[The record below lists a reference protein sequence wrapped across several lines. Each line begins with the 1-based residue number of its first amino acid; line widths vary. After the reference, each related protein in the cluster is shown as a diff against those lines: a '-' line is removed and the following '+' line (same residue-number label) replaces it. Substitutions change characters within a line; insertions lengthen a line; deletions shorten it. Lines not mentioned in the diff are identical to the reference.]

1 MEAGFAMSTPY
12 HARYFAYELTRSNR
26 EAGVGSA
33 LFNACV
39 DLNPHQIEAA
49 VFALR
54 NPLSKGVI
62 LADEVGL
69 GKTIEAGLVLCQKWA
84 EKKQRLL
91 VICPA
96 SLRKQW
102 SLELQD
108 KFDLPNVVVDSKTKG
123 EQFPPN
129 RVVIMS
135 YNFASARH
143 TELRTIPFDMVVI
156 DEAHKL
162 RNVYKP
168 NKKTAQNIRT
178 ALAGHRKVLL
188 TATPLQNS
196 LMELFG
202 LSTILS
208 EEIFGDADT
217 FRMRFTQKNADLEAL
232 RSRLQTFCQ
241 RTLRRDVL
249 EYIQYTARQPL
260 TIRFRPTDDE
270 HKLYEAVSV
279 YLMREDSFALPKRHR
294 HLIELVVWKLLASS
308 SPAVARTLERMRL
321 RLERLRDGLP
331 ISAEWTD
338 DVFDDEDLDEEYIEN
353 LLSNISGNDKPIAP
367 ARDEP
372 PIDRRKLNEE
382 IAELSRYEQWARG
395 ISVDSKS
402 RTLLEALRT
411 GFTRMAEMGAN
422 RKALIFTESRRTQ
435 EYLKNFLDANGY
447 AGQIVL
453 FNGTNSDSESKRIID
468 RWIETNAP
476 LGRASGSRAV
486 DARTA
491 LVEHFRDHAS
501 VMIATEAAAEGVNLQ
516 FCSQVIN
523 YDLPWNPQRIEQRI
537 GRCHRYGQKH
547 DVVVINF
554 LNDRNQA
561 DIRVHELLG
570 EKFKLFSGLFGASD
584 EVLGAI
590 EDGVDFEKRIL
601 DIYKR
606 CRTPD
611 AIETAFRQL
620 QKDMDEAIQERM
632 AQTRRTL
639 LDHFDEDVHGK
650 LKLRFDKAKDDLD
663 RIGRLFWLLTRFI
676 LSAGARFDDD
686 RLIFELHQAPDAA
699 IRTGEY
705 HLISKKKDNVAG
717 EFLYRLSHPLGEWV
731 LNAGKTCPAP
741 TAFVRFD
748 ISNYRNRLALVQAIK
763 GQSGWLT
770 LQLMAI
776 DCVDREEVLLFS
788 GVTDSGRSLDQETC
802 EKLFLCD
809 GQVVKPDAAT
819 ADIVTRLAQES
830 KTHAESAVMRSME
843 NNSRLFHEER
853 ERVEKWAEDVLLAA
867 ERELKEIKEQITGHR
882 KRAMLAPT
890 IDEQL
895 EHQKQMKDLEKEQKR
910 KRQEIFEIEDQT
922 SERRDKLIETLQRR
936 MAQKQST
943 ATLFTIR
950 WEVV

>member
-1 MEAGFAMSTPY
+1 MSTPY
-12 HARYFAYELTRSNR
+12 HARYFAHELTRSNR
-26 EAGVGSA
+26 EVGVGSA

-69 GKTIEAGLVLCQKWA
+69 GKTIKAGLVLCQKWA
-84 EKKQRLL
+84 EKKRRLL

-108 KFDLPNVVVDSKTKG
+108 KFNLPNIVVDSKTRG
-123 EQFPPN
+123 EQFPPD

-143 TELRTIPFDMVVI
+143 EELRAVPFDMVVI

-232 RSRLQTFCQ
+232 QSRLQTFCQ

-331 ISAEWTD
+331 VSAEWTE
-338 DVFDDEDLDEEYIEN
+338 DVFDDEDLDEEYVDN
-353 LLSNISGNDKPIAP
+353 LLSNISGNEKTVVP

-372 PIDRRKLNEE
+372 PVDRRKLNEE
-382 IAELSRYEQWARG
+382 IAELARYEQWARG

-447 AGQIVL
+447 AGQLVL
-453 FNGTNSDSESKRIID
+453 FNGTNSDPESKRIID

-523 YDLPWNPQRIEQRI
+523 YHLPWNPQRIEQRI

-676 LSAGARFDDD
+676 LAAGARFDDD
-686 RLIFELHQAPDAA
+686 RLIFDLHQPPEAA
-699 IRTGEY
+699 IRIGEY
-705 HLISKKKDNVAG
+705 HLISKEKDNVAG

-748 ISNYRNRLALVQAIK
+748 VSNYRNRLALVEAIK

-809 GQVVKPDAAT
+809 GRVVKPDAAT
-819 ADIVTRLAQES
+819 TDIATRLAQES

-882 KRAMLAPT
+882 NRAMLAPT
-890 IDEQL
+890 LDEQL

-922 SERRDKLIETLQRR
+922 SARRDKLIETLQRR